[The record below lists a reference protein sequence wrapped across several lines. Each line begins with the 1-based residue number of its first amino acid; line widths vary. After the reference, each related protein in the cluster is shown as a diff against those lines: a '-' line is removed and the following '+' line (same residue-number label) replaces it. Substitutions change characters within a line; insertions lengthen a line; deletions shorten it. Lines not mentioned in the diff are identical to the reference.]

1 MATAI
6 NLLHRHGLIVNSDTY
21 TRRLSEPVAK
31 REIKNISANRSKVK
45 ISQLDL
51 RVVQIAR
58 ARARILILNLL
69 ASKSSHFVPPRSE
82 SFTHIAH
89 VYIIIVRADMQNPR
103 SENPDSKTGRPGV

>member
-58 ARARILILNLL
+58 ARADFNFKFARKQIFPLC
-69 ASKSSHFVPPRSE
+69 SVP
-82 SFTHIAH
+82 F
-89 VYIIIVRADMQNPR
+89 
-103 SENPDSKTGRPGV
+103 